1 MSENIEKAVPTEESP
16 KTKESETS
24 APAATD
30 NVVLYPVADISA
42 AQETTDTETAA
53 SKEITDPQNTDNQT
67 TIDSKTTD
75 GKASDNA
82 DKFSDTRNTKEFSK
96 KDAEEDEDLEEDFY
110 EQQEKS
116 RSKDEHPFREF
127 FSNFRSKR
135 KIEMNRDEQILSRIS
150 DEDLM
155 EYLRMEQKRM
165 ELLQQA
171 KEVREK
177 RFWTT
182 FQLFI
187 CLLSVILVIYFLKD
201 NPVILVSILY
211 TVGILTALR
220 IWSKSQNRKDHRDKK
235 DSSDYHKKPWELL
248 HFPVTFYHITR
259 SCHHTRQHYAG
270 SHTSQSCKQRT
281 RQCIAHLRDSG
292 CHIIYTHG
300 IKDRL
305 RTRHTDRC
313 NPSDIRICSIFF
325 KNVQQKSRRRR

>member
-1 MSENIEKAVPTEESP
+1 MSENIEKAVQTEELP
-16 KTKESETS
+16 ETKESETTT
-24 APAATD
+24 PAATD
-30 NVVLYPVADISA
+30 NVVLYPVSDEQKNISA
-42 AQETTDTETAA
+42 SQETTDTETAA
-53 SKEITDPQNTDNQT
+53 SEEITDTQNTDNPTVET
-67 TIDSKTTD
+67 TSEQAIDNKTTD
-75 GKASDNA
+75 IKTTDNKTTDNKTADNKTTDTKTADNA
-82 DKFSDTRNTKEFSK
+82 GTFSDTRNTKERSK
-96 KDAEEDEDLEEDFY
+96 TDTHHSSNYEKDMEEDEDLEEDFY

-201 NPVILVSILY
+201 NPVILVTILY

-220 IWSKSQNRKDHRDKK
+220 IWSKSQNGKDHRDKK
-235 DSSDYHKKPWELL
+235 DSSDYHKKPWE
-248 HFPVTFYHITR
+248 
-259 SCHHTRQHYAG
+259 
-270 SHTSQSCKQRT
+270 
-281 RQCIAHLRDSG
+281 
-292 CHIIYTHG
+292 
-300 IKDRL
+300 
-305 RTRHTDRC
+305 
-313 NPSDIRICSIFF
+313 
-325 KNVQQKSRRRR
+325 

>member
-96 KDAEEDEDLEEDFY
+96 KDAEEDEDL
-110 EQQEKS
+110 
-116 RSKDEHPFREF
+116 
-127 FSNFRSKR
+127 
-135 KIEMNRDEQILSRIS
+135 
-150 DEDLM
+150 M

-220 IWSKSQNRKDHRDKK
+220 IWSKSQNGKDHRDKK
-235 DSSDYHKKPWELL
+235 DSSDYHKKPWE
-248 HFPVTFYHITR
+248 
-259 SCHHTRQHYAG
+259 
-270 SHTSQSCKQRT
+270 
-281 RQCIAHLRDSG
+281 
-292 CHIIYTHG
+292 
-300 IKDRL
+300 
-305 RTRHTDRC
+305 
-313 NPSDIRICSIFF
+313 
-325 KNVQQKSRRRR
+325 

>member
-1 MSENIEKAVPTEESP
+1 MSKNIEKSVQTEESP
-16 KTKESETS
+16 ETKGAETT

-30 NVVLYPVADISA
+30 NVVHYPVSEEQKAVSA
-42 AQETTDTETAA
+42 AQETSDT
-53 SKEITDPQNTDNQT
+53 
-67 TIDSKTTD
+67 DSKTTD
-75 GKASDNA
+75 DKAADNTN
-82 DKFSDTRNTKEFSK
+82 KFSDTQNTKESSK
-96 KDAEEDEDLEEDFY
+96 KDVEEEDDDDLEEDFY

-182 FQLFI
+182 LQLAI

-201 NPVILVSILY
+201 NPVILVTILY

-220 IWSKSQNRKDHRDKK
+220 LWSKSQNGKGNK
-235 DSSDYHKKPWELL
+235 DS
-248 HFPVTFYHITR
+248 
-259 SCHHTRQHYAG
+259 
-270 SHTSQSCKQRT
+270 
-281 RQCIAHLRDSG
+281 
-292 CHIIYTHG
+292 
-300 IKDRL
+300 KDK
-305 RTRHTDRC
+305 TDA
-313 NPSDIRICSIFF
+313 
-325 KNVQQKSRRRR
+325 

>member
-1 MSENIEKAVPTEESP
+1 MSENIEKAVQTEES
-16 KTKESETS
+16 SETKVTEAT

-30 NVVLYPVADISA
+30 NVVLYPISDEEKTVSA
-42 AQETTDTETAA
+42 AQETSDTE
-53 SKEITDPQNTDNQT
+53 SKA
-67 TIDSKTTD
+67 TD
-75 GKASDNA
+75 GKTADNTN
-82 DKFSDTRNTKEFSK
+82 KFSDTQNTKESSP
-96 KDAEEDEDLEEDFY
+96 KDAEEEDDDDLEEDFY

-182 FQLFI
+182 FQLSI

-201 NPVILVSILY
+201 NPVILVTILY
-211 TVGILTALR
+211 TFGILAALR
-220 IWSKSQNRKDHRDKK
+220 IWSKGQNGK
-235 DSSDYHKKPWELL
+235 DSK
-248 HFPVTFYHITR
+248 
-259 SCHHTRQHYAG
+259 G
-270 SHTSQSCKQRT
+270 S
-281 RQCIAHLRDSG
+281 
-292 CHIIYTHG
+292 
-300 IKDRL
+300 KDK
-305 RTRHTDRC
+305 TDA
-313 NPSDIRICSIFF
+313 
-325 KNVQQKSRRRR
+325 

>member
-1 MSENIEKAVPTEESP
+1 MSENIEKAVQTEES
-16 KTKESETS
+16 SETKVTEAT

-30 NVVLYPVADISA
+30 NVVLYPVSDEEKTVSA
-42 AQETTDTETAA
+42 AQETSDTESKAA
-53 SKEITDPQNTDNQT
+53 
-67 TIDSKTTD
+67 D
-75 GKASDNA
+75 GKTADNTN
-82 DKFSDTRNTKEFSK
+82 KFSDTQNTKESSP
-96 KDAEEDEDLEEDFY
+96 KDAEEEDDDDDLEEDFY

-182 FQLFI
+182 FQLAI

-201 NPVILVSILY
+201 NPVILVTILY
-211 TVGILTALR
+211 TLGILAALR
-220 IWSKSQNRKDHRDKK
+220 IWSKGQNGK
-235 DSSDYHKKPWELL
+235 DSK
-248 HFPVTFYHITR
+248 
-259 SCHHTRQHYAG
+259 G
-270 SHTSQSCKQRT
+270 S
-281 RQCIAHLRDSG
+281 
-292 CHIIYTHG
+292 
-300 IKDRL
+300 KDK
-305 RTRHTDRC
+305 TDA
-313 NPSDIRICSIFF
+313 
-325 KNVQQKSRRRR
+325 

>member
-1 MSENIEKAVPTEESP
+1 MSENIEKSVQTEESP
-16 KTKESETS
+16 ETKGAETTAS
-24 APAATD
+24 AATD
-30 NVVLYPVADISA
+30 NVVLYPVSDEQKAVSA
-42 AQETTDTETAA
+42 AQETSDT
-53 SKEITDPQNTDNQT
+53 
-67 TIDSKTTD
+67 DSKTTD
-75 GKASDNA
+75 DKTADNTI
-82 DKFSDTRNTKEFSK
+82 KFSDTRNTKESSK
-96 KDAEEDEDLEEDFY
+96 KEAEEEDDDDLEEDFY

-182 FQLFI
+182 LQLAI

-201 NPVILVSILY
+201 NPVILVTILY

-220 IWSKSQNRKDHRDKK
+220 LWSKSQNGKGSK
-235 DSSDYHKKPWELL
+235 DS
-248 HFPVTFYHITR
+248 
-259 SCHHTRQHYAG
+259 
-270 SHTSQSCKQRT
+270 
-281 RQCIAHLRDSG
+281 
-292 CHIIYTHG
+292 
-300 IKDRL
+300 KDK
-305 RTRHTDRC
+305 TDA
-313 NPSDIRICSIFF
+313 
-325 KNVQQKSRRRR
+325 

>member
-16 KTKESETS
+16 KTKESETT

-42 AQETTDTETAA
+42 SQETTDTETAA
-53 SKEITDPQNTDNQT
+53 SKEFTDPQNTDNQT
-67 TIDSKTTD
+67 TTD

-82 DKFSDTRNTKEFSK
+82 DNFSDTRNTKEFSK

-235 DSSDYHKKPWELL
+235 DSSDYHKKPWE
-248 HFPVTFYHITR
+248 
-259 SCHHTRQHYAG
+259 
-270 SHTSQSCKQRT
+270 
-281 RQCIAHLRDSG
+281 
-292 CHIIYTHG
+292 
-300 IKDRL
+300 
-305 RTRHTDRC
+305 
-313 NPSDIRICSIFF
+313 
-325 KNVQQKSRRRR
+325 

>member
-1 MSENIEKAVPTEESP
+1 MSENIEKAVQTEES
-16 KTKESETS
+16 SETKVTEAT

-30 NVVLYPVADISA
+30 NVVLYPISDEEKTVSA
-42 AQETTDTETAA
+42 AQETSDTE
-53 SKEITDPQNTDNQT
+53 SKA
-67 TIDSKTTD
+67 TD
-75 GKASDNA
+75 GKTADNTN
-82 DKFSDTRNTKEFSK
+82 KFSDTQNTKESSP
-96 KDAEEDEDLEEDFY
+96 KDAEEEDDDDDLEEDFY

-182 FQLFI
+182 FQLSI

-201 NPVILVSILY
+201 NPVILVTILY
-211 TVGILTALR
+211 TFGILTALR
-220 IWSKSQNRKDHRDKK
+220 IWSKGQNGK
-235 DSSDYHKKPWELL
+235 DSK
-248 HFPVTFYHITR
+248 
-259 SCHHTRQHYAG
+259 G
-270 SHTSQSCKQRT
+270 S
-281 RQCIAHLRDSG
+281 
-292 CHIIYTHG
+292 
-300 IKDRL
+300 KDK
-305 RTRHTDRC
+305 TDA
-313 NPSDIRICSIFF
+313 
-325 KNVQQKSRRRR
+325 

>member
-16 KTKESETS
+16 ETKEAETT

-30 NVVLYPVADISA
+30 NVVLYPVADEQNNISA
-42 AQETTDTETAA
+42 AQETTDTETA
-53 SKEITDPQNTDNQT
+53 DNTDN
-67 TIDSKTTD
+67 
-75 GKASDNA
+75 
-82 DKFSDTRNTKEFSK
+82 FSDTRNTKESSK
-96 KDAEEDEDLEEDFY
+96 TDAPRSSNYEKDAEEDEDLEEDFY

-116 RSKDEHPFREF
+116 HSKDAHPFREF

-201 NPVILVSILY
+201 NPVILVTILY

-220 IWSKSQNRKDHRDKK
+220 IWSKSQNGKDHKDKK
-235 DSSDYHKKPWELL
+235 ESSDYHKKPWE
-248 HFPVTFYHITR
+248 
-259 SCHHTRQHYAG
+259 
-270 SHTSQSCKQRT
+270 
-281 RQCIAHLRDSG
+281 
-292 CHIIYTHG
+292 
-300 IKDRL
+300 
-305 RTRHTDRC
+305 
-313 NPSDIRICSIFF
+313 
-325 KNVQQKSRRRR
+325 

>member
-1 MSENIEKAVPTEESP
+1 MSENIEKAVQTEES
-16 KTKESETS
+16 SETKGTEAT

-30 NVVLYPVADISA
+30 NVVLYPVSDEEKTVSA
-42 AQETTDTETAA
+42 AQETSDTE
-53 SKEITDPQNTDNQT
+53 SKA
-67 TIDSKTTD
+67 TD
-75 GKASDNA
+75 GKTADNTN
-82 DKFSDTRNTKEFSK
+82 KFSDTQNTKESSP
-96 KDAEEDEDLEEDFY
+96 KDAEEEDDDDLEEDFY

-127 FSNFRSKR
+127 FFNFRSKR

-201 NPVILVSILY
+201 NPVILVTILY

-220 IWSKSQNRKDHRDKK
+220 IWSKSQNGKDHRDKK
-235 DSSDYHKKPWELL
+235 DSSDYHKKPWE
-248 HFPVTFYHITR
+248 
-259 SCHHTRQHYAG
+259 
-270 SHTSQSCKQRT
+270 
-281 RQCIAHLRDSG
+281 
-292 CHIIYTHG
+292 
-300 IKDRL
+300 
-305 RTRHTDRC
+305 
-313 NPSDIRICSIFF
+313 
-325 KNVQQKSRRRR
+325 

>member
-1 MSENIEKAVPTEESP
+1 MSENIEKAVQTEES
-16 KTKESETS
+16 SETKG
-24 APAATD
+24 TD
-30 NVVLYPVADISA
+30 NVVLYPVSDEEKTVSA
-42 AQETTDTETAA
+42 AQETSDTESKATDDKTA
-53 SKEITDPQNTDNQT
+53 DNTN
-67 TIDSKTTD
+67 
-75 GKASDNA
+75 
-82 DKFSDTRNTKEFSK
+82 KFSDTRNAKEASK
-96 KDAEEDEDLEEDFY
+96 KDAEEEDDYDLEEDFY

-220 IWSKSQNRKDHRDKK
+220 IWSKSQNGKDHRDKK
-235 DSSDYHKKPWELL
+235 DSSNYHKKPWE
-248 HFPVTFYHITR
+248 
-259 SCHHTRQHYAG
+259 
-270 SHTSQSCKQRT
+270 
-281 RQCIAHLRDSG
+281 
-292 CHIIYTHG
+292 
-300 IKDRL
+300 
-305 RTRHTDRC
+305 
-313 NPSDIRICSIFF
+313 
-325 KNVQQKSRRRR
+325 

>member
-1 MSENIEKAVPTEESP
+1 MSENIEKAVQTEES
-16 KTKESETS
+16 SETKGPEAT

-30 NVVLYPVADISA
+30 NVVLYPVSDEEKTVSA
-42 AQETTDTETAA
+42 AQETSDTESKATDDKTA
-53 SKEITDPQNTDNQT
+53 DNTN
-67 TIDSKTTD
+67 
-75 GKASDNA
+75 
-82 DKFSDTRNTKEFSK
+82 KFSDTQNTKESSP
-96 KDAEEDEDLEEDFY
+96 KDAEEEDDDDDLEEDFY

-182 FQLFI
+182 FQLAI

-201 NPVILVSILY
+201 NPVILVTILY
-211 TVGILTALR
+211 TFGILAALR
-220 IWSKSQNRKDHRDKK
+220 IWSKAQNGK
-235 DSSDYHKKPWELL
+235 DSK
-248 HFPVTFYHITR
+248 
-259 SCHHTRQHYAG
+259 G
-270 SHTSQSCKQRT
+270 S
-281 RQCIAHLRDSG
+281 
-292 CHIIYTHG
+292 
-300 IKDRL
+300 KDK
-305 RTRHTDRC
+305 TDA
-313 NPSDIRICSIFF
+313 
-325 KNVQQKSRRRR
+325 